1 MSEELQVA
9 KKVYREALPET
20 QKSEF
25 MDDSFLD
32 LANNTSIVVQVGV
45 PMGSN
50 TSNI

>member
-9 KKVYREALPET
+9 KIVYREDFTGSQRNEL
-20 QKSEF
+20 

-32 LANNTSIVVQVGV
+32 LANNISIVVQVGV
-45 PMGSN
+45 PLGSN

>member
-9 KKVYREALPET
+9 KIVYREAPPE
-20 QKSEF
+20 QQRNELI
-25 MDDSFLD
+25 DDSFLAN
-32 LANNTSIVVQVGV
+32 ANNTSIVVQVGV

>member
-9 KKVYREALPET
+9 KIVYREAFT
-20 QKSEF
+20 GSQRSELI
-25 MDDSFLD
+25 DDSFLAN
-32 LANNTSIVVQVGV
+32 ANNLSMVVRVGV